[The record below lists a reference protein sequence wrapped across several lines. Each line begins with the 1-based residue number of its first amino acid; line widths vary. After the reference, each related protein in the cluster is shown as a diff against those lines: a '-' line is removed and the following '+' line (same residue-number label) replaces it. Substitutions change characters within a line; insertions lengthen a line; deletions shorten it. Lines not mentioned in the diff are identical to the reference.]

1 MKVMLAMKTHGQV
14 AGHIDPQGHIVPLAG
29 RGVALGQL
37 VQDFPLGDDPEEVGF
52 ADFADGIDIIKLA
65 STKRFEHPSIVA
77 LKQHGGGCRQCRLTH
92 LKEPRDATPG
102 SDRAPSES
110 SCVARRPRRGP
121 DESANTLHSSYA
133 TPLTGTRG

>member
-14 AGHIDPQGHIVPLAG
+14 AGHIDPQGHIVALAG

-37 VQDFPLGDDPEEVGF
+37 VQDLALGDDPEKVGF
-52 ADFADGIDIIKLA
+52 ADFADGIDIIKIA
-65 STKRFEHPSIVA
+65 STKGFQDPHIIA

-92 LKEPRDATPG
+92 LKAPRDATPG

-110 SCVARRPRRGP
+110 SCAAPRPRRKRKYSALFLRN
-121 DESANTLHSSYA
+121 SANW
-133 TPLTGTRG
+133 